1 MRRPSLGIA
10 VKNLENDLYV
20 DVTAHDRL
28 RLRRIHRADAGDAV
42 LLVHGA
48 MANGRIFYS
57 QSGKGLAHYL
67 ARAGYDV
74 FVLDLRG
81 RGGSTPAIDARARH
95 GQTESIRDDIPAAHR
110 AIRALKG
117 PAPSIHWM
125 AHSWGGVLMHSALL
139 RDPALIDDVASCVYF
154 ASKRTVRVH
163 NLQRYLKVELFWNG
177 LAHLITRTVGYLPSR
192 AMGLGPDNESRLSH
206 AHSSRWVR
214 DARWLDPV
222 DGFDYGAAAKRLS
235 LPPTLYFAASNDPCL
250 GHRDDVRRFRA
261 ESGDHVSCLHL
272 LGRATGHRH
281 DYDHASLLT
290 HTDAVDDHFP
300 LVLRWLAGDF
310 VAVSENS

>member
-1 MRRPSLGIA
+1 ME
-10 VKNLENDLYV
+10 NLEHDFFV
-20 DVTAHDRL
+20 AVTASDRL
-28 RLRRIHRADAGDAV
+28 RLRRIYRQDAGPAV

-57 QSGKGLAHYL
+57 NTGKGLAHYL

-81 RGGSTPAIDARARH
+81 RGGSTPIIDKRARH

-117 PAPSIHWM
+117 DAPIHWM

-139 RDPALIDDVASCVYF
+139 RDPDLIPDVASCVYF
-154 ASKRTVRVH
+154 ASKRTVRVK
-163 NLQRYLKVELFWNG
+163 NLQRRLKVDFFWNG
-177 LAHLITRTVGYLPSR
+177 VAHLITHVVGYLPSR
-192 AMGLGPDNESRLSH
+192 AMGLGPDNETRLSH

-214 DARWLDPV
+214 DDRWVDPV
-222 DGFDYGAAAKRLS
+222 DGFDYAAAATRLA
-235 LPPTLYFAASNDPCL
+235 LPPTLYFAAWDDPCL
-250 GHRDDVRRFRA
+250 GHRDDVRRFRDEA
-261 ESGDHVSCLHL
+261 GQHVSRLHL
-272 LGRATGHRH
+272 LGRCTGHRQ

-290 HTDAVDDHFP
+290 HPDAVDDHFP

-310 VAVSENS
+310 AAVPENI

>member
-1 MRRPSLGIA
+1 M
-10 VKNLENDLYV
+10 KNLENDLFV
-20 DVTAHDRL
+20 AVTAHDRL
-28 RLRRIHRADAGDAV
+28 RLRRIRRPDAGEAV

-57 QSGKGLAHYL
+57 NSGKGLAHYL
-67 ARAGYDV
+67 ALNGYDV

-81 RGGSTPAIDARARH
+81 RGGSTPAIDKRARH

-117 PAPSIHWM
+117 SAPIHWM

-139 RDPALIDDVASCVYF
+139 RDPDLISDVTSCVYF
-154 ASKRTVRVH
+154 ASKRSVRVK
-163 NLQRYLKVELFWNG
+163 NWQRCLKVDLFWNG
-177 LAHLITRTVGYLPSR
+177 AAHLISRTVGYLPTR

-206 AHSSRWVR
+206 AQSSRWVR
-214 DARWLDPV
+214 HSHWVDPV
-222 DGFDYGAAAKRLS
+222 DGFDYGAAAKHAT
-235 LPPTLYFAASNDPCL
+235 LPPTLYFAAYHDPCL
-250 GHRDDVRRFRA
+250 GHRDDVRRFRD
-261 ESGDHVSCLHL
+261 ESGPHYSRVHL
-272 LGRATGHRH
+272 LGRSTGHRQ

-290 HTDAVDDHFP
+290 HPDTIEDHFP

-310 VAVSENS
+310 AAVSENI